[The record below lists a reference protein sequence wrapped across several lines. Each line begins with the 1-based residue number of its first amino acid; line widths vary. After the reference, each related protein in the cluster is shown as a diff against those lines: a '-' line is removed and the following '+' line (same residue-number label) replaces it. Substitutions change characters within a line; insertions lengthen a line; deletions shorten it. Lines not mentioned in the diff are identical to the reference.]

1 MKKAYEESDLIS
13 KSILSLKVLEQF
25 HTPVRSSS
33 RLLTKTSAGHSPDG
47 QLAADQMLS
56 ICRGSA
62 SNAPG
67 IDINVL
73 KPGPKAARL
82 VAGKG
87 ATSFKL
93 GGSLSGQSLEADS
106 LDSSEQDKG
115 LQKAHTLQMLQLE
128 DAHPQGHLQTP
139 VAKQAGKEA
148 VPQAETITP

>member
-1 MKKAYEESDLIS
+1 MKMI
-13 KSILSLKVLEQF
+13 
-25 HTPVRSSS
+25 
-33 RLLTKTSAGHSPDG
+33 
-47 QLAADQMLS
+47 
-56 ICRGSA
+56 

-82 VAGKG
+82 VAGTG

-115 LQKAHTLQMLQLE
+115 LKKAQDCFQHLVSSQLTIW
-128 DAHPQGHLQTP
+128 AVTSRSLG
-139 VAKQAGKEA
+139 KQPA
-148 VPQAETITP
+148 